1 MEQDL
6 LRMAYIKLSD
16 AVELLKMSGEILLA
30 EEVEVVADK
39 VARAT
44 LVDE

>member
-1 MEQDL
+1 
-6 LRMAYIKLSD
+6 MAYIKLSD